1 MLKVMVR
8 GSKKLIN
15 EELILRVM
23 LEYFSNNPVGI
34 LILGNGAIGVDK
46 YISQLSQNYSYQVR
60 LYFAEITFGLIKSKA
75 EYTRDKKMI
84 DDEFPDILFVFPSKR
99 SKSIYRTIRYAHKKG
114 VKVVVNQLD

>member
-1 MLKVMVR
+1 MVR

-99 SKSIYRTIRYAHKKG
+99 SKSIYRTIRYAQKKG